1 MSRIESG
8 FHRNENDLIKYVYWC
23 RSYLNKYS
31 SSNWVS
37 PDHTEQFEEQKD
49 GLDDELDEL
58 LEKYVGTGNVPARGD
73 PEGNKIFY
81 QLRGFA
87 HDEGDFTWGAWIDTN
102 TDLTKEDGSPIG
114 YGKEVL
120 QSSTLHH
127 QEALLAHRY
136 SDYPSS
142 IVLDLASVE
151 QGDKKVYVGHAPAS
165 EIDAICSV
173 PHLDPTLE
181 AKEFAELVYTGNLGD
196 EQWQRV
202 VDVKRIRDIAN
213 FIEAE
218 DSYIFNP
225 VLLYVDKNHP
235 SITEKKKLNGKGK
248 LEVSFDFLLDRKEGF
263 VDYVPKPGQGDVR
276 PFKICDGQHRIR
288 GLAMS
293 ERGHLLNIPFVL
305 IVGENPEVDR
315 KLIAKI
321 FTEINT
327 KSVQIESLHRL
338 YLMYKFGMQGLTNS
352 DDFSV
357 NADMSPTAESRPQ
370 RNAYEL
376 ALFLCSVHGGPLE
389 DMIEFQRPS
398 TRKRRRGHIV
408 VNSVSW
414 VGAVRKWFTA
424 NKIYSDF
431 GTDVYYKQEVLNFF
445 LAFQE
450 ICSMNW
456 RTGNERW
463 QPQKGRG
470 KPLLQF
476 EGPFLSLLELY
487 PILLENITN
496 KSGHE
501 RPLKKEVFIEKLTP
515 LKNVDWLDVS
525 ILNSP
530 LKGRTNLN
538 IRHLVMWMIT
548 AIENGEETSS
558 DEILDRT
565 EQSVP
570 GKGIIA
576 RPSPVEVE
584 FISYSRWPSDGPV
597 QARIK
602 YPAHTLGCNWI
613 VRFYDSSGQPESWDY
628 DKREN
633 VATTREGSEITI
645 QASDIG
651 AGVSK
656 ISIAAELYNAM
667 GDTLTKEQVISSL

>member
-1 MSRIESG
+1 MSRLESG
-8 FHRNENDLIKYVYWC
+8 FHRNENDLIKYVNWC
-23 RSYLNKYS
+23 RSFINKPE

-37 PDHTEQFEEQKD
+37 PDHHAHFEEQKED
-49 GLDDELDEL
+49 LDLELDEL
-58 LEKYVGTGNVPARGD
+58 LEKYVGTGNLPERGD
-73 PEGNKIFY
+73 SEGSRCFY
-81 QLRGFA
+81 TLQGFA
-87 HDEGDFTWGAWIDTN
+87 HDPSEFTWGAWIDTN
-102 TDLTKEDGSPIG
+102 TDLTKEDGGPIG
-114 YGKEVL
+114 YGGDTL
-120 QSSTLHH
+120 QSSTLHQ

-136 SDYPSS
+136 SDYPSP

-151 QGDKKVYVGHAPAS
+151 QDDKKVYVGHAPAS

-213 FIEAE
+213 FIEAK

-235 SITEKKKLNGKGK
+235 SVTESRKLNGKGK
-248 LEVSFDFLLDRKEGF
+248 LEISFDFLLDRKEGL

-305 IVGENPEVDR
+305 IVGEDPEVDR

-327 KSVQIESLHRL
+327 KSVQIEPLHRL

-357 NADMSPTAESRPQ
+357 DEKGGATAESRPQ
-370 RNAYEL
+370 RNAYQL
-376 ALFLCSVHGGPLE
+376 ALYLCSISGGPLE

-414 VGAVRKWFTA
+414 VGAVRKWFTT

-431 GTDVYYKQEVLNFF
+431 GTDDYYKQEVLNFF
-445 LAFQE
+445 MAFQE

-456 RTGNERW
+456 NDPRW
-463 QPQKGRG
+463 EPQKGRG

-487 PILLENITN
+487 PILLEKILNTS
-496 KSGHE
+496 KQD
-501 RPLKKEVFIEKLTP
+501 RPLKKDVFVDFLRP
-515 LKNVDWLDVS
+515 LKNVDWMDTA

-548 AIENGEETSS
+548 AIENGQVTSP
-558 DEILDRT
+558 DAILDRN
-565 EQSVP
+565 EQSIP

-576 RPSPVEVE
+576 RPRPADIE
-584 FISYSRWPSDGPV
+584 FISYSRWPTDGPV
-597 QARIK
+597 QARVV
-602 YPAHTLGCNWI
+602 YPTHTLGSNWI
-613 VRFYDSSGQPESWDY
+613 VRFYDAKGQPESWDY

-633 VATTREGSEITI
+633 VASTGLGSEITI
-645 QASDIG
+645 TASDINPG
-651 AGVSK
+651 ITK
-656 ISIAAELYNAM
+656 IVIAAELYNAM
-667 GDTLTKEQVISSL
+667 GDTLTMEQELHSP